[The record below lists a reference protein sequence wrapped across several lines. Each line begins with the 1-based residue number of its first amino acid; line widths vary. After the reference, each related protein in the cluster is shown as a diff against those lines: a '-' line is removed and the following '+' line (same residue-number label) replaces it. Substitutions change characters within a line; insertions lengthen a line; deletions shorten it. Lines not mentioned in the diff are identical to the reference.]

1 MMGFCTSLHHTLALE
16 YNAQHISTR
25 QSDMIKSM
33 SSYAITMEESPVF
46 DHEAVP
52 IEPSLVASVS
62 GGFTQPSLW

>member
-1 MMGFCTSLHHTLALE
+1 
-16 YNAQHISTR
+16 
-25 QSDMIKSM
+25 MIKSM
-33 SSYAITMEESPVF
+33 SSYAITMEESPIF